1 MHPTAA
7 SVRPRPAIRKAKGG
21 LNRAKNGAIAA
32 ASANDIAC
40 YIRAAGGGPTL
51 TFGCPPLARHFRKTA
66 TRRRLSR
73 MMARIPFPLVGSEG
87 RGEPV
92 ARPGGGRARRGRI
105 RGAGRNETCLDPA
118 EGEAKNR
125 CGQDEPGNTLGAT
138 HGLCSPPGLLSWR
151 LRLWRDFGKLCSLG
165 HLGVAWLR
173 CTAKGSVC
181 WSHMP
186 GITQHQINHPQ
197 TPSVEL
203 FQVGPDHAKPTGAM
217 LFVHGNQGGR
227 RIGARETVE
236 TGLLLNFCTRLN
248 ITAAAVSQPGYGGSE
263 GPPDF
268 CGPATQRAIRS
279 ALSFLRAQPNI
290 DPGKIVLHGHSRGAI
305 ASAMVATQDA
315 NLRAVILSA
324 GVYDLEAF
332 YHVASPGIRWSIEKE
347 AGASDAMFAARSS
360 LRHAGKMRCET
371 LLLHGRH
378 DDRAPVTQAEQL
390 AKALCDAGTTVS
402 LHVFDCGHRIPHEL
416 SRAAMRP
423 FLREVFAPDQ
433 GPEREKARH

>member
-1 MHPTAA
+1 
-7 SVRPRPAIRKAKGG
+7 
-21 LNRAKNGAIAA
+21 
-32 ASANDIAC
+32 
-40 YIRAAGGGPTL
+40 
-51 TFGCPPLARHFRKTA
+51 
-66 TRRRLSR
+66 

-105 RGAGRNETCLDPA
+105 RVLEEMRPVWTLPKDKQKIDAAKTNLEILLGQHMASALRPDAELAIAAAERFWQALILGR
-118 EGEAKNR
+118 
-125 CGQDEPGNTLGAT
+125 
-138 HGLCSPPGLLSWR
+138 
-151 LRLWRDFGKLCSLG
+151 
-165 HLGVAWLR
+165 LGVAWLR
-173 CTAKGSVC
+173 CTAKGSAC

-186 GITQHQINHPQ
+186 GITQYQINHPQ

-203 FQVGPDHAKPTGAM
+203 FQVSPDHAKPTGAM
-217 LFVHGNQGGR
+217 LFVHGNQGGH

-360 LRHAGKMRCET
+360 LRHPDKMRCET

-378 DDRAPVTQAEQL
+378 DDRAPVAQAEQL

-402 LHVFDCGHRIPHEL
+402 LHVFNCGHRIPHEL

-423 FLREVFAPDQ
+423 FLREVFAPDE
-433 GPEREKARH
+433 GPEREKTRH